1 MTLVKPRFSN
11 FEEYLSLEPSALLE
25 GRCEYWDGELIPVM
39 SESIDNIGIA
49 NYLFVLLINL
59 GIPIRLLCPHACE
72 VEVPG
77 EPRTRYPDLTLL
89 AEEHLS
95 LLKKKATI
103 TRQMPPP
110 RLLVEVVSP
119 GNESSKNYR
128 RDYEEKSAQ
137 YAAIGVFEYWIVDPD
152 RQVVSVGVLISGE
165 YRFECFA
172 NDQAILSQTFPS
184 LELTALQLLEAKK

>member
-1 MTLVKPRFSN
+1 MTLVKPRFSS
-11 FEEYLSLEPSALLE
+11 FEEYLSLEPSASSE
-25 GRCEYWDGELIPVM
+25 GRFEYWDGELIPVM

-137 YAAIGVFEYWIVDPD
+137 YAAIGVLEYWIVDPG
-152 RQVVSVGVLISGE
+152 RQVVFVGVLISGE

-172 NDQAILSQTFPS
+172 GDQAILSPTFPS